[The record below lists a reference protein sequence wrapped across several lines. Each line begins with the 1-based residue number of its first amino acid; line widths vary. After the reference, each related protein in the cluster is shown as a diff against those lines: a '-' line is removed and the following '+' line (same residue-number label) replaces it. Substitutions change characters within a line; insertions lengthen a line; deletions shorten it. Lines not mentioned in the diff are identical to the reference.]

1 MNEPS
6 TPPAPRFAGGAFF
19 SRRAALAA
27 VAVVAAAAAFRV
39 VPSLAAESAVLIP
52 APADDAAAA
61 TAATE
66 TAVLAGGCFW
76 GVQGVFQHVKGVTN
90 AVSGYAG
97 GDEKTARYESVG
109 SGRTGHAE
117 AVAITYD
124 PKQISYGR
132 ILQIY
137 FSVAHNPTEL
147 DRQGPDHGAQYRS
160 TIFAQDAQQA
170 RIAKA
175 YIEQLG
181 KARSFGQP
189 IVTTVELQKRF
200 FPAEAYHQDYLTR
213 NPTQPYIVFND
224 LPKIENLKK
233 VFPDRY
239 RAQPVLVGG
248 RTAG

>member
-1 MNEPS
+1 MNKPS

-132 ILQIY
+132 I
-137 FSVAHNPTEL
+137 
-147 DRQGPDHGAQYRS
+147 
-160 TIFAQDAQQA
+160 
-170 RIAKA
+170 
-175 YIEQLG
+175 
-181 KARSFGQP
+181 
-189 IVTTVELQKRF
+189 
-200 FPAEAYHQDYLTR
+200 
-213 NPTQPYIVFND
+213 
-224 LPKIENLKK
+224 
-233 VFPDRY
+233 
-239 RAQPVLVGG
+239 
-248 RTAG
+248 

>member
-1 MNEPS
+1 MNKPS
-6 TPPAPRFAGGAFF
+6 TPPAAALAPRQRF
-19 SRRAALAA
+19 SRRMALGA
-27 VAVVAAAAAFRV
+27 VALLAAAAAFKIA
-39 VPSLAAESAVLIP
+39 PSMAAENAVVIP
-52 APADDAAAA
+52 APADDLA
-61 TAATE
+61 TAAATE

-97 GDEKTARYESVG
+97 GDEKTARYETVG

-147 DRQGPDHGAQYRS
+147 NRQGPDRGTQYRS
-160 TIFAQDAQQA
+160 TVFAQNDEQA

-181 KARSFGQP
+181 KAGSFGAP
-189 IVTTVELQKRF
+189 IATTVERQKRF
-200 FPAEAYHQDYLTR
+200 FPAEAYHQDYLTL
-213 NPTQPYIVFND
+213 NPNQPYIVIND
-224 LPKIENLKK
+224 LPKVANLKK
-233 VFPDRY
+233 VFPERY
-239 RAQPVLVGG
+239 RADPVLVGRRVTG
-248 RTAG
+248 

>member
-1 MNEPS
+1 MNKPS
-6 TPPAPRFAGGAFF
+6 TPHAPRFAGRAFF

-27 VAVVAAAAAFRV
+27 VAVLAAAAAVRV
-39 VPSLAAESAVLIP
+39 VPSLAAESAVVIP

-66 TAVLAGGCFW
+66 TAVVAGGCFW

-97 GDEKTARYESVG
+97 GDEKGAHYESVG

-147 DRQGPDHGAQYRS
+147 NRQGPDQGTQYRS

-175 YIEQLG
+175 YIEQLD
-181 KARSFGQP
+181 KAKSFGQP
-189 IVTTVELQKRF
+189 IVTTIELQKRF

-239 RAQPVLVGG
+239 RAEPVLVGA